1 MVIVCF
7 FIKHYAHRQTH
18 GQMMHLFFST
28 VNSII
33 FRKDILIL
41 RHYLEVVGVF
51 TSFYKLE
58 LLNGLFQI
66 DLEE

>member
-7 FIKHYAHRQTH
+7 CIKHYAHRQTH
-18 GQMMHLFFST
+18 GQMMHPFFST
-28 VNSII
+28 ANSII

-41 RHYLEVVGVF
+41 RHYLEFGRVL

-66 DLEE
+66 DLEK